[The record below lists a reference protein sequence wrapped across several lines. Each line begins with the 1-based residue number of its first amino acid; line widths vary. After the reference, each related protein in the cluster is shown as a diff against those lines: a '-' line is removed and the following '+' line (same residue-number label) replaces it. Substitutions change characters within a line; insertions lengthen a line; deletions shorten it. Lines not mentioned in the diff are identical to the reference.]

1 MAMLGDGVEIF
12 RRFAGCARLSRMAYR
27 LGEFE
32 LDPDRFELRRA
43 GSAIAVEPQVLSIL
57 LLLVENRDR
66 LVTRDE
72 IIETVWKGRI
82 VSDSA
87 IASRIKSARHALLDD
102 GQQQRTIRTVH
113 GKGFRFIGPVET
125 STISAR
131 IKPTALDGAAI
142 TDAPEE
148 RARPSIAVLPF
159 RFVGDSGQ
167 HALIAEGLPHEVI
180 TELCRLRWLFV
191 IARGSSFRF
200 RADNPDIRRIGTTL
214 GVRYCLS
221 GSVEAIGNNIT
232 VAVELTDTRDSE
244 MIWGDRYSSQAGGV
258 HELRSQ
264 IVASIITALEIQIPL
279 HEAQRARLR
288 PPENLDAWSAY
299 HLGLQHMFRFNHA
312 DNRAALALF
321 ERAVANEPDFARAHA
336 GLSFVHFQNAFL
348 HYTPDVSAEAAA
360 ALHSSEHALEI
371 DALDPFANF
380 TQGRSLWLTGQVEES
395 LGWLDRAIALSP
407 NYAQGIYARA
417 WAETVLGMG
426 EEAQRHADTAIAL
439 SPIDPMHY
447 AMLATRA
454 LSHFVRGEDA
464 PAARWSA
471 EAARSPGAHVLV
483 AAIAVACHALS
494 GDLAGARFWADNVRR
509 RQPNFTQADF
519 FRSFPFEDALTRK
532 RISEGLACVGLG

>member
-1 MAMLGDGVEIF
+1 
-12 RRFAGCARLSRMAYR
+12 MAYR

-32 LDPDRFELRRA
+32 LDPNRFELRRA

-66 LVTRDE
+66 LVTKDE

-87 IASRIKSARHALLDD
+87 ITSRIKSARHALLDD
-102 GQQQRTIRTVH
+102 GQHQDLIRTIH
-113 GKGFRFIGPVET
+113 GKGFRFVGAVET
-125 STISAR
+125 LTSPVR
-131 IKPTALDGAAI
+131 VEPTPSENTAI
-142 TDAPEE
+142 DSVPEE

-159 RFVGDSGQ
+159 RFVGDAGQ
-167 HALIAEGLPHEVI
+167 HALLAEALPHEVI
-180 TELCRLRWLFV
+180 AELCRLRWLFV

-200 RADNPDIRRIGTTL
+200 RADNPDIQRIGAIL

-221 GSVEAIGNNIT
+221 GSVEATGNSIT
-232 VAVELTDTRDSE
+232 VTVELADTRDCE
-244 MIWGDRYSSQAGGV
+244 TLWGDRYSAQADGV

-264 IVASIITALEIQIPL
+264 IVASVITALEIQIPL
-279 HEAQRARLR
+279 HEAHRARLR
-288 PPENLDAWSAY
+288 QPENLDAWSAY
-299 HLGLQHMFRFNHA
+299 HLGLQHMFRFTRT
-312 DNRAALALF
+312 DNAAALLLF
-321 ERAVANEPDFARAHA
+321 ERAVAKEPGFSRAHA

-348 HYTPDVSAEAAA
+348 RYTPDVAGEAAA
-360 ALHSSEHALEI
+360 ALRRSEHAVEI

-380 TQGRSLWLTGQVEES
+380 TLGRSLWLTGQVGES
-395 LGWLDRAIALSP
+395 LGWLDRAITLCP

-426 EEAQRHADTAIAL
+426 EEAQRHADAAIAL
-439 SPIDPMHY
+439 SPIDPLHY

-454 LSHFVRGEDA
+454 LSHLVRGEDA

-471 EAARSPGAHVLV
+471 EAARSPGAHIMV

-494 GDLAGARFWADNVRR
+494 GDLTGAQFWADNVRR
-509 RQPNFTQADF
+509 RPPGFTQADF
-519 FRSFPFEDALTRK
+519 FRCFPFEDALTRK
-532 RISEGLACVGLG
+532 RISEGFTRMGLD